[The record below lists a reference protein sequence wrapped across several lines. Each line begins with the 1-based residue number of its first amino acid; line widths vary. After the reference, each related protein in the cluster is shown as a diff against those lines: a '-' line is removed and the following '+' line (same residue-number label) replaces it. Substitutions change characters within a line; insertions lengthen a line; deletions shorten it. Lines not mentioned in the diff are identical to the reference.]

1 MEKKNGPKIG
11 HNKKDPDQRD
21 YSVSSKKLESN
32 GLYLKS
38 HIENDIKQTLKLLSN
53 I

>member
-1 MEKKNGPKIG
+1 MDIRVKFVKSAIMNQLSY
-11 HNKKDPDQRD
+11 H
-21 YSVSSKKLESN
+21 VSSKKLESN